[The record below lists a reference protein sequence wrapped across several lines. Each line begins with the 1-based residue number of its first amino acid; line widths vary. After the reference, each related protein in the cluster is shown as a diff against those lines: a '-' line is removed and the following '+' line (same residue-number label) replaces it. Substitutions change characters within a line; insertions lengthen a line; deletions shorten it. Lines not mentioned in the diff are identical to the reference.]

1 MPAVR
6 PTPSPTTSSMAT
18 ASLPTASLSTA
29 VRLRARLLAAASAIV
44 VLAGT
49 LALGVAPADAQTLDF
64 RSQVR
69 PAQPKAAPVA
79 DPQMLVQAAEI
90 QYDYTNE
97 RVVASGNVQIYYK
110 GSTIEADRVVYDQ
123 KTKHLQAEGNVRLT
137 EPDGKITYGSLIDL
151 TDDYRDGFIDS
162 LRIETPD
169 QTRFAAARGQR
180 SGGNY
185 TVFES
190 GVYTACEACKDNPQK
205 PPLWQVK
212 AARIIHDQNEKMV
225 YFEDAKIEFFGVPLA
240 YMPYFAAPD
249 PTVKRKSGFLMP
261 LATTSTIYGYG
272 LETPYYF
279 ALAPNY
285 DLTVSPRVMTK
296 QGLLMQG
303 EWRHRLEDGYYSIR
317 GAGIFQADKD
327 YFQRTYGNDA
337 PGFRDF
343 RGSIET
349 TGRFNLSPRWTWGFD
364 GILITDPTFF
374 DNYKIRSLQSRTG
387 TDFFSNLTEG
397 VSQLFLTGRGDRSY
411 FDIRAMHFY
420 GFSESDVQ
428 KTLPVV
434 HPVMDYSNI
443 LGQSVFGG
451 ELGYRANLTSLS
463 REQAEYNAISQVA
476 YNTGL
481 CGSSADTAK
490 TAKDCLLRGIPGTYS
505 RLSTEV
511 DWRSRYVDSFGNVF
525 IPFASLRADAAQVHV
540 NSGDASVGNFIQPGD
555 SSELRVMPT
564 VGLEYRLPLISVHSW
579 GTQTLE
585 PIAQVIARPNESNIG
600 KLPNE
605 DAQSLVF
612 DDSNL
617 FRVDKFSGWDR
628 AEGGGRA
635 NYGLQYTAQVNGAG
649 SVNMLVGQSYH
660 LFGTNSFAVGDTSN
674 TGLDSGLDKRASDYV
689 ARFAYTPNR
698 IFSVI
703 SRYRFDEE
711 DLTLQRL
718 EVEGRMSVDRW
729 NVSLMY
735 GNYAEQPELGFLER
749 REGVLGSGSVK
760 LDANWVVNGAAR
772 YDIQHNKVSQTRVG
786 LGYMDDCFLIG
797 LNYIT
802 DYTYS
807 GNVTSNHT
815 VMLQIGLRTIG
826 STSSSSS
833 SSTVSSLGTTQ

>member
-1 MPAVR
+1 MPVVR
-6 PTPSPTTSSMAT
+6 
-18 ASLPTASLSTA
+18 PTASLSIA
-29 VRLRARLLAAASAIV
+29 VRQRTRRFAAAVAFGVLGGV
-44 VLAGT
+44 VP
-49 LALGVAPADAQTLDF
+49 ALDVTPASAQTLDF
-64 RSQVR
+64 RTQVR
-69 PAQPKAAPVA
+69 PSVPKPGPSA
-79 DPQMLVQAAEI
+79 DPQMLVQAGEI

-97 RVVASGNVQIYYK
+97 RVVAAGNVQIYYK
-110 GSTIEADRVVYDQ
+110 GSSIEADRVVYDQ

-137 EPDGKITYGSLIDL
+137 EPDGKITYGTMLDL

-180 SGGNY
+180 SAGNY

-190 GVYTACEACKDNPQK
+190 GVYTACEPCKDNPKK

-212 AARIIHDQNEKMV
+212 AARIIHNQSEKMV

-240 YMPYFAAPD
+240 YMPYFSAPD

-261 LATTSTIYGYG
+261 LATTSTVYGYG

-317 GAGIFQADKD
+317 ASGIYQADKD
-327 YFQRTYGNDA
+327 YFYRTYNSTTT

-364 GILITDPTFF
+364 GILVSDESYFN
-374 DNYKIRSLQSRTG
+374 DYKIKSLQSRTG
-387 TDFFSNLTEG
+387 SEFFSNLTEG
-397 VSQLFLTGRGDRSY
+397 VSQIFLSGRGDRSY
-411 FDIRAMHFY
+411 FDIRALHFY
-420 GFSESDVQ
+420 GFSEQDVQ
-428 KTLPVV
+428 KTLPIV
-434 HPVMDYSNI
+434 HPVMDYNTV
-443 LGQSVFGG
+443 LNQMVFGG
-451 ELGYRANLTSLS
+451 ELSYRANLTSLS
-463 REQAEYNAISQVA
+463 RQTAEYNAISQTA
-476 YNTGL
+476 YNNGT
-481 CGSSADTAK
+481 CSTSADTAK

-505 RLSTEV
+505 RFSSEV

-540 NSGDASVGNFIQPGD
+540 NSDPSVGNFIQTGD
-555 SSELRVMPT
+555 SSDLRVMPT
-564 VGLEYRLPLISVHSW
+564 VGLEYRLPLVSVQSW

-585 PIAQVIARPNESNIG
+585 PIAQVIARPNESSIG

-605 DAQSLVF
+605 DAQSLIF

-628 AEGGGRA
+628 VEGGGRV

-649 SVNMLVGQSYH
+649 AVNMLVGQSYH
-660 LFGTNSFAVGDTSN
+660 LFGTNSFAVGDTAN

-698 IFSVI
+698 IFSLI
-703 SRYRFDEE
+703 SRYRFDQS
-711 DLTLQRL
+711 DFTLQRL
-718 EVEGRMSVDRW
+718 EIEGTMAVDRW

-735 GNYAEQPELGFLER
+735 GNYAAQPELGFLER
-749 REGVLGSGSVK
+749 REGVLGSGSYK
-760 LDANWVVNGAAR
+760 IDANWLINGAAR
-772 YDIQHNKVSQTRVG
+772 YDIEHNKLSQTRVG

-802 DYTYS
+802 DYQYS

-826 STSSSSS
+826 STSSSST
-833 SSTVSSLGTTQ
+833 STSTIGTQ

>member
-1 MPAVR
+1 MPAMR
-6 PTPSPTTSSMAT
+6 PTSSSLRIRQRLFAAT
-18 ASLPTASLSTA
+18 ATLA
-29 VRLRARLLAAASAIV
+29 LLAATT
-44 VLAGT
+44 VLGLGPAG
-49 LALGVAPADAQTLDF
+49 AQTLDF

-69 PAQPKAAPVA
+69 PTQPKAAPVT
-79 DPQMLVQAAEI
+79 DPQMLVQSTEI

-97 RVVASGNVQIYYK
+97 RVVAVGNVQIYYK

-180 SGGNY
+180 TGGNY

-190 GVYTACEACKDNPQK
+190 GVYTACEPCKDNPQK

-240 YMPYFAAPD
+240 YMPYFSAPD

-285 DLTVSPRVMTK
+285 DLTLSPRVMTR

-303 EWRHRLEDGYYSIR
+303 EWRHRLEDGYYSIK

-327 YFQRTYGNDA
+327 YFVSNGVPTS
-337 PGFRDF
+337 GFRDF

-374 DNYKIRSLQSRTG
+374 DNYKIKSLQSRTG
-387 TDFFSNLTEG
+387 NEFFSNLTEG
-397 VSQLFLTGRGDRSY
+397 VSQIFLTGRGDRSY

-434 HPVMDYSNI
+434 HPVMDYT
-443 LGQSVFGG
+443 SVLNQQVLGG
-451 ELGYRANLTSLS
+451 EVSYRANLTSLS
-463 REQAEYNAISQVA
+463 REQAEYNAISQA
-476 YNTGL
+476 AFNTGL
-481 CGSSADTAK
+481 CSTTADTAK

-505 RLSTEV
+505 RLSAEV
-511 DWRSRYVDSFGNVF
+511 DWRTRYVDSFGQVF
-525 IPFASLRADAAQVHV
+525 VPFASLRADAAQLHV
-540 NSGDASVGNFIQPGD
+540 NSSDPSVANFIQTGD
-555 SSELRVMPT
+555 SSEIRVMPT
-564 VGLEYRLPLISVHSW
+564 IGLEYRLPLISVQSW
-579 GTQTLE
+579 GTQTIE
-585 PIAQVIARPNESNIG
+585 PIAQIIARPNESNIG

-628 AEGGGRA
+628 VEGGGRA
-635 NYGLQYTAQVNGAG
+635 NYGIQYTAQVNGAG
-649 SVNMLVGQSYH
+649 AVNMLIGQSYH

-698 IFSVI
+698 IFSLI
-703 SRYRFDEE
+703 SRYRFDES

-718 EVEGRMSVDRW
+718 EVEGRMSFDRW
-729 NVSLMY
+729 NVSMMY
-735 GNYAEQPELGFLER
+735 GNYAAQPELGFLER

-760 LDANWVVNGAAR
+760 LDANWIANGAIR
-772 YDIQHNKVSQTRVG
+772 YDIENSKISQTRVG

-807 GNVTSNHT
+807 GNVSSNHT

-826 STSSSSS
+826 STSSSSTTAS
-833 SSTVSSLGTTQ
+833 SIGTTQ